1 MAMEL
6 ETPLRSLLS
15 NLGLD
20 LYDLEMVKGTLNVVV
35 NKPGGVDLES
45 LTRPIVKYLS
55 GWTSTIPSPAAS
67 PSTSRARGSNAN
79 SERRRTSKQRSAKS

>member
-45 LTRPIVKYLS
+45 LTKANREISEWLDVNDPI
-55 GWTSTIPSPAAS
+55 A
-67 PSTSRARGSNAN
+67 RAR
-79 SERRRTSKQRSAKS
+79 